1 MMWASLL
8 VTVLACCLL
17 KRLLLPPLA
26 RLPVQLQ
33 PMEMRVW
40 GWDIMAI
47 MVTIFRCGVH
57 IGVLGVLV
65 FSLAEQQWVAWQK

>member
-1 MMWASLL
+1 MWCASLL

-47 MVTIFRCGVH
+47 MVTIFRCSVVWCM
-57 IGVLGVLV
+57 VLGRC
-65 FSLAEQQWVAWQK
+65 

>member
-1 MMWASLL
+1 MLCASLL

-17 KRLLLPPLA
+17 KRLLPPLA

-40 GWDIMAI
+40 GWDIMGFI
-47 MVTIFRCGVH
+47 MDRARFWVVTAARELSF
-57 IGVLGVLV
+57 
-65 FSLAEQQWVAWQK
+65 